1 MHNHGVLGRYGYY
14 FLGVGILFASVLTS
28 AAVSANRMTSPS
40 YAIDTSVAAA
50 FGGQS
55 SSTNYKMVSGLS
67 EAINGSSASS
77 SYKLGQGYVAQLEQS
92 IQLSLSTA
100 SIALNTITPGVS
112 KTGSV
117 SAQVLTD
124 APSYSLSVAQSN
136 DLKSGV
142 NTIPAITGG
151 TIASPSA
158 WTEGTTKGLGLTMTA
173 APSLPAKW
181 GTAGA
186 YKYAAIPSST
196 TTLYTRSGYTGGT
209 QDTVTMQPRVDITPT
224 QAVGNYTNTMTV
236 TVTTIP

>member
-1 MHNHGVLGRYGYY
+1 MHNHGVLVRYGY
-14 FLGVGILFASVLTS
+14 FFFGVGILLLGLFAGAT
-28 AAVSANRMTSPS
+28 VSANRMTSPS

-55 SSTNYKMVSGLS
+55 SSTNYRMVSGLS

-124 APSYSLSVAQSN
+124 APGYSLSIAQN
-136 DLKSGV
+136 NNLTSGV
-142 NTIPAITGG
+142 NTIPAISSG

-158 WTEGTTKGLGLTMTA
+158 WTEGATKGLGLTMTA
-173 APSLPAKW
+173 GPSLPAKW
-181 GTAGA
+181 GTSGA
-186 YKYAAIPSST
+186 YNYAAIPSST
-196 TTLYTRSGYTGGT
+196 TTLYTRSGYTGGV
-209 QDTVTMQPRVDITPT
+209 QDTVTMQPRVDIVST
-224 QAVGNYTNTMTV
+224 QAAGNYTNTMTV